1 MITLNQV
8 HERLAEAIKESG
20 KTQVELAKS
29 VGVSQLTISHYLKG
43 TKMPALDTFANL
55 CKILDAD
62 TDYILCQND

>member
-8 HERLAEAIKESG
+8 NERLAEAIRESG

-29 VGVSQLTISHYLKG
+29 VGVSQQTISHYLKG